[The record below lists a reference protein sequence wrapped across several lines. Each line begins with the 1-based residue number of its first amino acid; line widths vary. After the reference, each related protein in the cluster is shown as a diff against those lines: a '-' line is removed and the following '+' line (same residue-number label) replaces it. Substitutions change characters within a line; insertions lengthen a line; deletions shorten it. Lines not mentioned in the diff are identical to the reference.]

1 MLRSQ
6 APKLPAT
13 QIGSLH
19 VRYDGDVRALP
30 GLKAA
35 REGKLMT
42 QEDLAGATKIN
53 RVTISRLETGY
64 EKARFSTIKRLAKA
78 LKVEPRLLIDGEVSK

>member
-1 MLRSQ
+1 MLRKS
-6 APKLPAT
+6 
-13 QIGSLH
+13 IGQFRERSDIPLQ
-19 VRYDGDVRALP
+19 VRYATDVRAVP

-78 LKVEPRLLIDGEVSK
+78 LKVDAAVLMEGTKA